1 MWVSA
6 CVCLVCIPHTI
17 ECSGNRVSDFLELEL
32 PLVVNLL
39 RVFGIEPGSYGVA
52 SALKDLLLCLCVSE
66 AGTVSVRT
74 ERKPSILN
82 FPCS

>member
-6 CVCLVCIPHTI
+6 CLCLVCIPRTI
-17 ECSGNRVSDFLELEL
+17 ECSGNRVSEFLELEL

-39 RVFGIEPGSYGVA
+39 RVFGIEPGSYGAA
-52 SALKDLLLCLCVSE
+52 SALKDLLLCLCVAE